1 MRPDFFALRKS
12 HKRRT
17 LHATATLG
25 RQRNCPLSEIKFGSR
40 LLSNYFGSGTIYLSL
55 YHLLHITLGTGG

>member
-1 MRPDFFALRKS
+1 IVWP
-12 HKRRT
+12 
-17 LHATATLG
+17 ATATLG